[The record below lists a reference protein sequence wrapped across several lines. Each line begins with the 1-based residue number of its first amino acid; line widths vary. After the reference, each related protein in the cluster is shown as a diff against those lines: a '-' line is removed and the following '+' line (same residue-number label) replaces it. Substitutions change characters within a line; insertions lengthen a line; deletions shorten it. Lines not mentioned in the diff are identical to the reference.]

1 MVKITNK
8 EMLNV
13 NASLVYLSQKE
24 TAAWYQVSKN
34 IRILKPFLSEWED
47 SHKSIIEKLA
57 DKDEEGKV
65 AVNDKGQVSFGDNID
80 EANEAYESLLKEEVE
95 IPFFTFSYSKLED
108 SKLDG
113 LQVEPLIDVVILD
126 E

>member
-34 IRILKPFLSEWED
+34 IRILKPFLAEWEE

-57 DKDEEGKV
+57 DKGEDGKV
-65 AVNDKGQVSFGDNID
+65 AVNDKGQVSFGDNI
-80 EANEAYESLLKEEVE
+80 EKANESYESLLKEEVE

-113 LQVEPLIDVVILD
+113 LQVEQNH
-126 E
+126 